1 MAQKFY
7 NLDTDTSLGG
17 ASASDYLVPSQKAIK
32 TYVDNASG
40 GGGSNLPLFFMMVAD
55 HVLSGDEAVGWA
67 LQGSTI
73 TSTYSTAV
81 DKIIELYNNA
91 SAVSTTYRN
100 IPCKL
105 TADGRYIADVS
116 QKSAVYSLFVNTGIA
131 DFYVLDQTN
140 EEFILPRTKWY
151 QQFTLDTSLLNKVN
165 DNRSVTVYSD
175 NNNTEYIS
183 SNKLLYYRVGDT
195 IVNTSE
201 IDVATVLAKTTELET
216 RYSTFDSR
224 LTYLEA
230 LIAKCYTS
238 MD

>member
-1 MAQKFY
+1 MK
-7 NLDTDTSLGG
+7 NLFCLE
-17 ASASDYLVPSQKAIK
+17 Q
-32 TYVDNASG
+32 SG
-40 GGGSNLPLFFMMVAD
+40 
-55 HVLSGDEAVGWA
+55 
-67 LQGSTI
+67 I
-73 TSTYSTAV
+73 
-81 DKIIELYNNA
+81 NN
-91 SAVSTTYRN
+91 
-100 IPCKL
+100 
-105 TADGRYIADVS
+105 
-116 QKSAVYSLFVNTGIA
+116 
-131 DFYVLDQTN
+131 
-140 EEFILPRTKWY
+140 
-151 QQFTLDTSLLNKVN
+151 LNKVN